1 MIKNILSAKGY
12 NVDIANDAVEG
23 LERINHK
30 NYDIII
36 SDIEMPHMTGF
47 EFAEKIKSYDMT
59 SVIPVILISSLN
71 SDEYKNKAKQCGTD
85 MFISKH
91 DFNQEYFLRSV
102 QYLIKKRKRNSN
114 V

>member
-1 MIKNILSAKGY
+1 MFWFDIKQIFAYNIKR
-12 NVDIANDAVEG
+12 IRKRMG
-23 LERINHK
+23 LTQE
-30 NYDIII
+30 
-36 SDIEMPHMTGF
+36 